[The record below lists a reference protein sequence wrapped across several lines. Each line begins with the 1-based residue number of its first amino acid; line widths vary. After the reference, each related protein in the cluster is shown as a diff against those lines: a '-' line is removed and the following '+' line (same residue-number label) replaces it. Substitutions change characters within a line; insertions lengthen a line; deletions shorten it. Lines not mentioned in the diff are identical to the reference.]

1 MHVYIHRD
9 ECSYIYMSIC
19 VFIVFSKIKSHIVE
33 AGSRDSCRC
42 LVSEGTLC
50 LVSEGTQGSKSFC
63 IISRS

>member
-1 MHVYIHRD
+1 MYIFIEMNVHI
-9 ECSYIYMSIC
+9 YIYMSIC

-33 AGSRDSCRC
+33 VGSRDSCRC